1 MRSLFGRRSLSPL
14 RNALGARRQR
24 VRYLVTFGVALG
36 VLLIDQVTKSLAV
49 AHLNRPVA
57 LFGPFSLEL
66 SRNSGIA
73 FSLALGFA
81 LPIALLGIGG
91 LFVLGWSRRH
101 TLTMPMA
108 VASGLIAGGA
118 LGNLSDRLFRGDGGA
133 VVDFIHS
140 TFWPT
145 FNIAD
150 SAVTCGCVMVFFLSF
165 KSRDETENQSGLD
178 LSTERQDHGR

>member
-1 MRSLFGRRSLSPL
+1 M
-14 RNALGARRQR
+14 A
-24 VRYLVTFGVALG
+24 
-36 VLLIDQVTKSLAV
+36 DQVTKSIAV
-49 AHLNRPVA
+49 AHLRRPVA

-73 FSLALGFA
+73 FSLAIGFA
-81 LPIALLGIGG
+81 LPIVLLGIVG
-91 LFVLGWSRRH
+91 LVSFGWTRRH
-101 TLTMPMA
+101 VLTMPMA
-108 VASGLIAGGA
+108 IAAGLIAGGA
-118 LGNLSDRLFRGDGGA
+118 LGNLGDRLFRGDGGA

-165 KSRDETENQSGLD
+165 RHGDGSESQSGTD
-178 LSTERQDHGR
+178 LSTERHDHGR

>member
-1 MRSLFGRRSLSPL
+1 M
-14 RNALGARRQR
+14 RNALDARRQR
-24 VRYLVTFGVALG
+24 VCYFVACGVALG

-49 AHLNRPVA
+49 ARLNRPIA
-57 LFGPFSLEL
+57 LVGPFSLEL

-73 FSLALGFA
+73 FSLALGFG
-81 LPIALLGIGG
+81 LPIVLLGIVG
-91 LFVLGWSRRH
+91 LFAFGWPRRH
-101 TLTMPMA
+101 TLTMPIA
-108 VASGLIAGGA
+108 VATGLISGGA
-118 LGNLSDRLFRGDGGA
+118 LGNLGDRVFRGDGGA

-165 KSRDETENQSGLD
+165 KSRDETDHSGNTD
-178 LSTERQDHGR
+178 LSTERQENGR